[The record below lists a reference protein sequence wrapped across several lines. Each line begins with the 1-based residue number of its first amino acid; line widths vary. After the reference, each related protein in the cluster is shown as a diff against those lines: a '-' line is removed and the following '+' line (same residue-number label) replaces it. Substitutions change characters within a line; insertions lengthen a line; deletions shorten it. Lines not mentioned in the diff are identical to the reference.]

1 MKLDYKFVY
10 GYKMLLILLGFFI
23 GFFFALMSFAI
34 IMGNGIV
41 VDMTVVTN
49 IVIATATTTAV
60 FIQIDSSKKQKQAR
74 VWEINKEILL
84 NLAHSL
90 SAVINLTEKRISLIE
105 SRTYFRTEES
115 EKIDESQNSKIYE
128 KLTNN
133 IDLILNVYSSI
144 VDKSL
149 INKLHSLKDKQQE
162 IAELYNIDA
171 LSDLDAYEEVLNS
184 YTSLQITLQ
193 AFIGRI
199 AGLRSISDGL
209 K

>member
-1 MKLDYKFVY
+1 
-10 GYKMLLILLGFFI
+10 MLLILLGFII
-23 GFFFALMSFAI
+23 GFFFALMIFAM
-34 IMGNGIV
+34 IMGNGIEL
-41 VDMTVVTN
+41 DMTVITN

-84 NLAHSL
+84 NLAYSL
-90 SAVINLTEKRISLIE
+90 SEVINLTEKRISLLE
-105 SRTYFRTEES
+105 SRTYFNAEES
-115 EKIDESQNSKIYE
+115 EQIDKSQNSKIYK

-149 INKLHSLKDKQQE
+149 INKLHSLKDKQKE

-193 AFIGRI
+193 AFIGKI

>member
-1 MKLDYKFVY
+1 
-10 GYKMLLILLGFFI
+10 MLLILLGFMI
-23 GFFFALMSFAI
+23 GFFFALMIFAM
-34 IMGNGIV
+34 IMGNGIEL
-41 VDMTVVTN
+41 DMTVITN
-49 IVIATATTTAV
+49 IVIATATTIAV

-90 SAVINLTEKRISLIE
+90 SEVINLTEKRISLLE
-105 SRTYFRTEES
+105 SRTYFNAEES
-115 EKIDESQNSKIYE
+115 EQIDKSKNSKIYE